1 MHSRKLPPLSWAT
14 TTAFLVA
21 AAAIA
26 LYAQMGQNFQFLPRG
41 YAQHL
46 YAVST
51 LKSSSFSLSGTVV
64 LQDGTVISAECRTT
78 QTKLHIFDPTATSTK
93 NGSTLHRET
102 VSPLISGGC
111 GLAFENVAGQSYLFS
126 NLPDAS
132 SSDGDG
138 PFGVARIA

>member
-14 TTAFLVA
+14 TIMLLVA
-21 AAAIA
+21 AAVA

-51 LKSSSFSLSGTVV
+51 LKSGSFSLSGTVV
-64 LQDGTVISAECRTT
+64 LQVGTVTSAECRTT
-78 QTKLHIFDPTATSTK
+78 QTKLHIFDPTATFTK
-93 NGSTLHRET
+93 NGSALHRET

-111 GLAFENVAGQSYLFS
+111 GPGSEKLAGAGELF
-126 NLPDAS
+126 LD
-132 SSDGDG
+132 
-138 PFGVARIA
+138 V